1 MTGVKTRQRQLD
13 AAIIDLDGTMVHTMG
28 DFVAAIN
35 LMLDELGVGHEV
47 FRANAANIEPL
58 VGKGSENLIK
68 QALALVNNAQE
79 AINYVAKFDWALASY
94 QRHYRAIN
102 GLHATVYPGVVAGLQ
117 QLQALGLR
125 LACLTNKPAAF
136 AHALLKAKQ
145 LDGFFEVTFGGDSFE
160 RKKPDPLP
168 LLKTCQALGTSPH
181 RTLMIGDSSNDAMAA
196 RAAGCPVWLVT
207 YGYNHGQPV
216 RCVDADGYLN
226 SLTDLALQ
234 DF

>member
-1 MTGVKTRQRQLD
+1 MTGAKTRQRPLD

-28 DFVAAIN
+28 DFVVAIN

-58 VGKGSENLIK
+58 VGRGSENLIK
-68 QALALVNNAQE
+68 QVLALVDRAQ
-79 AINYVAKFDWALASY
+79 AAKYHVAKFDWALASY

-117 QLQALGLR
+117 QLQAQGLR

-145 LDGFFEVTFGGDSFE
+145 LDGFFDVMFGGDSFE

-168 LLKTCQALGTSPH
+168 LIKTCQALGTSPH

-216 RCVDADGYLN
+216 RCVDADGYLD
-226 SLTDLALQ
+226 SLTDLQLQ

>member
-1 MTGVKTRQRQLD
+1 VTGAKTRQPPLD

-28 DFVAAIN
+28 DFVVAIN

-58 VGKGSENLIK
+58 VGRGSENLIK
-68 QALALVNNAQE
+68 QVLALVDRAQ
-79 AINYVAKFDWALASY
+79 AAKYHVAKFDWALASY

-117 QLQALGLR
+117 QLQAQGLR

-145 LDGFFEVTFGGDSFE
+145 LDGFFDVMFGGDSFE

-168 LLKTCQALGTSPH
+168 LIKTCQALGTSPH

-216 RCVDADGYLN
+216 RCVDADGYLD
-226 SLTDLALQ
+226 SLTDLLLQ

>member
-1 MTGVKTRQRQLD
+1 MTGVKIGQRQLD

-47 FRANAANIEPL
+47 FRANAVNIEPL

-68 QALALVNNAQE
+68 QALALVDNAQA

-117 QLQALGLR
+117 QLQAQGVQ

-226 SLTDLALQ
+226 SLTDLPLQ

>member
-1 MTGVKTRQRQLD
+1 MTGAKTRQRPLD

-28 DFVAAIN
+28 DFVVAIN

-68 QALALVNNAQE
+68 QVLALVNNAQI
-79 AINYVAKFDWALASY
+79 AINYAAKFDWTLASY

-102 GLHATVYPGVVAGLQ
+102 GLYATVYPGVVAGLQ
-117 QLQALGLR
+117 QFQAQGLR
-125 LACLTNKPAAF
+125 LACLTNKPVAF

-168 LLKTCQALGTSPH
+168 LIKTCQALGTSPH

-226 SLTDLALQ
+226 SLTDLPLQ

>member
-1 MTGVKTRQRQLD
+1 MTGAKTRQRPLD

-28 DFVAAIN
+28 DFVVAIN

-58 VGKGSENLIK
+58 VGRGSENLIK
-68 QALALVNNAQE
+68 QVLALVDRAQ
-79 AINYVAKFDWALASY
+79 AAKYHVAKFDWALASY

-117 QLQALGLR
+117 QLQAQGLR

-145 LDGFFEVTFGGDSFE
+145 LDGFFDVMFGGDSFE

-168 LLKTCQALGTSPH
+168 LIKTCQALGTSPH

-226 SLTDLALQ
+226 SLTDLPLQ

>member
-1 MTGVKTRQRQLD
+1 MTGVKIGQRQLD

-68 QALALVNNAQE
+68 QALGLVNNAQA
-79 AINYVAKFDWALASY
+79 AINCVAKFDWALASY

-117 QLQALGLR
+117 QLQAQGVQ

-207 YGYNHGQPV
+207 YGYNHGHPV
-216 RCVDADGYLN
+216 RCVDADGYLD
-226 SLTDLALQ
+226 SLTDLLLQ

>member
-1 MTGVKTRQRQLD
+1 MTGVKIGQRQLD

-47 FRANAANIEPL
+47 FRANAVNIEPL

-68 QALALVNNAQE
+68 KALALVNNAQA

-117 QLQALGLR
+117 QLQAQGVQ

>member
-68 QALALVNNAQE
+68 QALALVDNAQA

-117 QLQALGLR
+117 QLQAQGVQ

-216 RCVDADGYLN
+216 RCVDADGYLD
-226 SLTDLALQ
+226 SLVDLPLQ

>member
-13 AAIIDLDGTMVHTMG
+13 AVIIDLDGTMVHTMG

-68 QALALVNNAQE
+68 QALGLVNNAQA
-79 AINYVAKFDWALASY
+79 AINCVAKFDWALASY

-117 QLQALGLR
+117 QLQAQGVQ

-196 RAAGCPVWLVT
+196 RAAGCPVLLVT

>member
-1 MTGVKTRQRQLD
+1 MTGATTRQRPLD

-28 DFVAAIN
+28 DFVVAIN

-68 QALALVNNAQE
+68 QVLALVNNAQI
-79 AINYVAKFDWALASY
+79 AINYAAKFDWTLASY

-102 GLHATVYPGVVAGLQ
+102 GLYATVYPGVVAGLQ
-117 QLQALGLR
+117 QFQAQGLR

-207 YGYNHGQPV
+207 YGYNHGQPI

-226 SLTDLALQ
+226 SLTDLPLQ

>member
-1 MTGVKTRQRQLD
+1 MTGAKTRQPPLD

-28 DFVAAIN
+28 DFVVAIN

-58 VGKGSENLIK
+58 VGRGSENLIK
-68 QALALVNNAQE
+68 QVLALVDRAQ
-79 AINYVAKFDWALASY
+79 AAKYHVAKFDWALASY

-117 QLQALGLR
+117 QLQAQGLR

-145 LDGFFEVTFGGDSFE
+145 LDGFFDVMFGGDSFE

-168 LLKTCQALGTSPH
+168 LIKTCQALGTSTH
-181 RTLMIGDSSNDAMAA
+181 RTMMIGDSSNDAMAA

-216 RCVDADGYLN
+216 RCVDADGYLD
-226 SLTDLALQ
+226 SLTDLLLQ

>member
-1 MTGVKTRQRQLD
+1 VTGAKTRQRPLD

-28 DFVAAIN
+28 DFVVAIN
-35 LMLDELGVGHEV
+35 LMLDELDVGHEV

-58 VGKGSENLIK
+58 VGRGSENLIK
-68 QALALVNNAQE
+68 QVLALVDRAQ
-79 AINYVAKFDWALASY
+79 AAKYHVAKFDWALASY

-117 QLQALGLR
+117 QLQAQGLR

-145 LDGFFEVTFGGDSFE
+145 LDGFFDVMFGGDSFE

-168 LLKTCQALGTSPH
+168 LIKTCQALGTSPH
-181 RTLMIGDSSNDAMAA
+181 RTLMIGDSSYDAMAA

-216 RCVDADGYLN
+216 RCVDADGYLD
-226 SLTDLALQ
+226 SLTDLLLQ

>member
-1 MTGVKTRQRQLD
+1 MTGAKTRQPPLD

-28 DFVAAIN
+28 DFVVAIN

-58 VGKGSENLIK
+58 VGRGSENLIK
-68 QALALVNNAQE
+68 QVLALVDRAQ
-79 AINYVAKFDWALASY
+79 AAKYHVAKFDWALASY

-117 QLQALGLR
+117 QLQAQGLR

-145 LDGFFEVTFGGDSFE
+145 LDGFFDVMFGGDSFE

-168 LLKTCQALGTSPH
+168 LIKTCQALGTSPH

-216 RCVDADGYLN
+216 RCVDADGYLD
-226 SLTDLALQ
+226 SLTDLLLQ

>member
-1 MTGVKTRQRQLD
+1 VTGVKTRQRQLD
-13 AAIIDLDGTMVHTMG
+13 AVIIDLDGTMVHTMG

-68 QALALVNNAQE
+68 QALGLVNNAQA
-79 AINYVAKFDWALASY
+79 AINCVAKFDWALASY

-117 QLQALGLR
+117 QLQAQGVQ

-196 RAAGCPVWLVT
+196 RAAGCPVLLVT